1 MTEATKKPTK
11 IEALRAKIAAAQQ
24 ALANYEAELS
34 RLTIAEDQAAAE
46 RAAREQIEVVG
57 LDAYTK
63 VRFQYGRKAT
73 RKELTGEVVAFRP
86 EQGSLPA
93 AYRVEVGSGFD
104 TEVLTVPARD
114 VFVVG
119 DNAEAAA

>member
-11 IEALRAKIAAAQQ
+11 IEALRAKIAATQQ

-63 VRFQYGRKAT
+63 VRFQYGRKDT
-73 RKELTGEVVAFRP
+73 RKEYTGEVVAFRP
-86 EQGSLPA
+86 AQGELPA
-93 AYRVEVGSGFD
+93 AYRVETGTGFD

-119 DNAEAAA
+119 DNAETAA

>member
-11 IEALRAKIAAAQQ
+11 IEALRTKIAAAQQ

-34 RLTIAEDQAAAE
+34 RLTLAEDQAAAE

-63 VRFQYGRKAT
+63 VRFQYGRKDT